1 MSRYALRRL
10 GHAVLTLFGVSVLVF
25 VVLRVMPGDPA
36 KMLLPEGAPQSA
48 IDELDRHLGLHR
60 PLAVQYA
67 LFLKSVVQGD
77 FGQSFQYRAPAGRV
91 VRERVAATVDLTV
104 AAMVLITGVGVPI
117 GLVAAVRRRT
127 PYDYAGMVFAVLGQ
141 SLPNFW
147 LGIML
152 ILLFGV
158 TIHWLPTSGFESW
171 RHLILPS
178 VTLAAYPTAFVA
190 RLTRSGMLE
199 VLGQDY
205 IRTARSKGLPE
216 LKTVLRHA
224 LKNAMIPVLTVI
236 GLQIGILLSGAV
248 ITESVFAWPGIGKLI
263 VDAIFSRDFPVVQTV
278 LILSAAIFILVNL
291 AVDLLYTLVDPR
303 IRFG

>member
-1 MSRYALRRL
+1 MTRYALRRL
-10 GHAVLTLFGVSVLVF
+10 WHALLTLFGVSVLVF

-60 PLAVQYA
+60 PLAVQYG

-77 FGQSFQYRAPAGRV
+77 FGQSFQYRAPAARV

-104 AAMVLITGVGVPI
+104 AAMLLITSVGVPI
-117 GLVAAVRRRT
+117 GLVAAVRRHT
-127 PYDYAGMVFAVLGQ
+127 PYDYAGMIFAVLGQ

-152 ILLFGV
+152 VLLFGV

-178 VTLAAYPTAFVA
+178 ITLAAYPTAFVA

-224 LKNAMIPVLTVI
+224 LKNAIIPVLTVI